1 MRVLK
6 YVIAI
11 VILTSSIAYAKSA
24 SDTAIDYFNVLK
36 QKNYRSAA
44 AFFDPHALESFRQMM
59 GFINEMPAES
69 QQAFF
74 PAFFGSGAN
83 KESVSKLS
91 NAEFFASF
99 LRAMMAQA
107 EAAGGLNFD
116 GMEVLGEVKE
126 GANVAHVVM
135 RNRVS
140 VGEIEIEAMEVVS
153 FKKVGK
159 DWKAL
164 LSGKMKGLAN
174 QLRTAFNRRQ

>member
-1 MRVLK
+1 
-6 YVIAI
+6 
-11 VILTSSIAYAKSA
+11 
-24 SDTAIDYFNVLK
+24 
-36 QKNYRSAA
+36 
-44 AFFDPHALESFRQMM
+44 
-59 GFINEMPAES
+59 
-69 QQAFF
+69 
-74 PAFFGSGAN
+74 
-83 KESVSKLS
+83 
-91 NAEFFASF
+91 
-99 LRAMMAQA
+99 MAQA